1 MVQELLTG
9 HRATTPRVLIKNR
22 EAVAEALVSNSLA
35 SVEIVPA

>member
-9 HRATTPRVLIKNR
+9 HPATTLKVLIENR
-22 EAVAEALVSNSLA
+22 DAVAEALVSNSLT

>member
-9 HRATTPRVLIKNR
+9 YLATLLNVLIEKR
-22 EAVAEALVSNSLA
+22 DAVAEALVSNSLA

>member
-9 HRATTPRVLIKNR
+9 NPATTLKVLIKNR
-22 EAVAEALVSNSLA
+22 DAVAEALVSNSLA